1 MGEKITEEREVRVM
15 AAKELRAEQAE
26 DGKPKISGYAAPFNV
41 LSEDLGGFREE
52 IRPGAFKKTLQEG
65 DQRALWNHDTNLVL
79 GRRKA
84 GTLDL
89 TEDEIGLR
97 FTIYPPETQA
107 GRDALESIRR
117 GDVDQMSFAFQVVR
131 EEWRQDGDQI
141 LRALNEVR
149 LYEVS
154 PVAFPAYPQTSA
166 FVRSKISEFNR
177 AITEEA
183 PAAPVV
189 DGQVPINDDH
199 SGGAE
204 EQNESQ
210 VRTQEALR
218 KLKYEII
225 SRILED

>member
-1 MGEKITEEREVRVM
+1 MNENRTDEREVRFM
-15 AAKELRAEQAE
+15 AARELRAEQAE

-52 IRPGAFKKTLQEG
+52 IRPGAFKKTLNEG

-89 TEDEIGLR
+89 AEDEIGLR

-131 EEWRQDGDQI
+131 EEWRQDGEQI
-141 LRALNEVR
+141 LRSLNEVR
-149 LYEVS
+149 LYQVS

-166 FVRSKISEFNR
+166 FVRSKI
-177 AITEEA
+177 
-183 PAAPVV
+183 
-189 DGQVPINDDH
+189 
-199 SGGAE
+199 
-204 EQNESQ
+204 NESTVARRARSRRKYRLRRSAAGWRPLKTTQ
-210 VRTQEALR
+210 TGRKIRRRRRRAGSWRTA
-218 KLKYEII
+218 
-225 SRILED
+225 SG